1 MKTILSSVSLVLFT
15 TLCFNAHA
23 QSTLTRVHS
32 IMQTNCGGASGC
44 HGGSNP
50 QSFSVS
56 GTATD
61 FYNDV
66 VNVSPLNPYAKDS
79 LGHKLVDPGYP
90 NRSFLLRKM
99 AHGLSPDLAL
109 KQPNEGANMPSG
121 QPKLDDAEI
130 EMVRQWIQYG
140 APQTGQ
146 VVDEQLIIDYYDG
159 LGLADVAVPAPPA
172 AGEGFQIHCG
182 PIFLAPN
189 AEKEYKWRYDTKLS
203 SAKEVYKLDGH
214 MSTQSHHLILYKYFA
229 GQGNSIQQGLDEIN
243 TINDQADLFLNA
255 SQLGVWQFPREHTL
269 PTGTSYRWEQNA
281 VLNSNFHVK
290 NYSNDS
296 VLAAHTYINVY
307 TKPAGSG
314 DVEMF
319 SELVVYGGF
328 NPYALNVPN
337 TGNDVTL
344 QIVQSGANETLNFWI
359 MQAHTHKLG
368 KKYEIYLRN
377 SDGTK
382 GNLIYDGNYNA
393 DYSFN
398 QGFYD
403 YTHPAVREFSP
414 LFSVDMNNGLIHEAT
429 FNNNGP
435 SDIGFG
441 LTTEDEM
448 FITYV
453 HYTRELPTAI
463 KESRSNS
470 VDMNVYPNP
479 MSGEFVVSY
488 NLTAD
493 ENVSISLFNLIGEE
507 QVLMKNE
514 KQNKGNNYQQ
524 FNTHDLNLSTGI
536 YFVRVM
542 AGAQS
547 SVRRIIVE

>member
-1 MKTILSSVSLVLFT
+1 MKKILSSVSLVLFT

-32 IMQTNCGGASGC
+32 ILQTNCGGSGC

-50 QSFSVS
+50 LVFDVS

-66 VNVSPLNPYAKDS
+66 VGVMATNPYAKDT

-90 NRSFLLRKM
+90 SRSFLLRKI

-109 KQPNEGANMPSG
+109 KQPFEGANMPSG
-121 QPKLDDAEI
+121 LTKLDDAEI
-130 EMVRQWIQYG
+130 ELVRQWIQFG

-146 VVDEQLIIDYYDG
+146 VVDEQLLIDYYNG
-159 LGLADVAVPAPPA
+159 LGLAEVAVPAAPA
-172 AGEGFQIHCG
+172 PGEGFQIHCG

-189 AEKEYKWRYDTKLS
+189 AEKEFKWRYDTKLTT
-203 SAKEVYKLDGH
+203 AKEVDRLDGF
-214 MSTQSHHLILYKYFA
+214 MSTQSHHLILYKYFT
-229 GQGNSIQQGLDEIN
+229 GQGTSTQQGLDEIN
-243 TINDQADLFLNA
+243 TINDQADLFINA
-255 SQLGVWQFPREHTL
+255 SQLAVWQYPREHTL
-269 PTGTSYRWEQNA
+269 PAGTSYRWEPNSI
-281 VLNSNFHVK
+281 LNSNFHVK
-290 NYSNDS
+290 NYSSDS
-296 VLAAHTYINVY
+296 ILAAQSYINIY

-344 QIVQSGANETLNFWI
+344 QIEQFGANETLNFWI
-359 MQAHTHKLG
+359 LQAHTHKLG

-382 GNLIYDGNYNA
+382 GNLIYDGNYNE
-393 DYSFN
+393 DYTFN

-403 YTHPAVREFSP
+403 YAHPPVLEFP
-414 LFSVDMNNGLIHEAT
+414 QLFPVDMNNGLIHEAT
-429 FNNNGP
+429 YNNNGP
-435 SDIGFG
+435 APVGFG
-441 LTTEDEM
+441 LTTNDEM

-463 KESRSNS
+463 QNSKSNS
-470 VDMNVYPNP
+470 VAMNVYPNP
-479 MSGEFVVSY
+479 MSDEFVVSY
-488 NLTAD
+488 NLTSD
-493 ENVSISLFNLIGEE
+493 ETVSISLVSLLGEE
-507 QVLMKNE
+507 MVLMQNE
-514 KQNKGNNYQQ
+514 KQEKGNNYQQ
-524 FNTHDLNLSTGI
+524 FSTQELGLSSGI
-536 YFVRVM
+536 YFVRVT